1 MQSYNKD
8 NTNKFFCYAMMG
20 LVALIAFGMFATLP
34 LLKGDEAWLS
44 IPVLVAAALFIG
56 FIQNRCSPSEA

>member
-1 MQSYNKD
+1 MQSYNK
-8 NTNKFFCYAMMG
+8 NKINKYLCYAMMG

-44 IPVLVAAALFIG
+44 IPVLVAAAFFIG
-56 FIQNRCSPSEA
+56 YIQNRCSSSED